1 MTGPYPGTLT
11 ANLLTF
17 AHLLREAELLV
28 GPQEV
33 ALGLQALSHVDLHDR
48 EEVRLAL
55 RGVFVGSPLEGAR
68 FDTLFERYWRGG
80 LLMPDETRPEPT
92 PNLPQPK
99 RLENP
104 SVRDWS
110 AKETHDDTVD
120 TAGYSTFETLVKTDF
135 AAVSTDEVGAVSRLV
150 VRLAKR
156 LATKVSRRYRA
167 SARQG
172 EVADVRRT
180 LRRSLGRGGEP
191 LELVYKRRA
200 LGKTRL
206 LFLFDVSGSMMI
218 YSGFLLQ
225 VAYAF
230 VQLRSLGRTEV
241 FGFATDLYRLTPH
254 LQTGGPAG
262 AIRAARRAMP
272 GRSGGTKIGS
282 SLRAFLERHSTLLDH
297 KTVVIIVSDGW
308 DTGELD
314 VLRDAMRTLKS
325 RSARV
330 LWLNPLAGS
339 AGYTPTAGGM
349 QVALPFVDVFAPAHN
364 LESLRALEGHL
375 VRGSSR

>member
-1 MTGPYPGTLT
+1 MTGPYPGTLE

-17 AHLLREAELLV
+17 ARLLREAELLV

-33 ALGLQALSHVDLHDR
+33 ALGLQALSLVDLHDR

-68 FDTLFERYWRGG
+68 FDSLFERYWRGG
-80 LLMPDETRPEPT
+80 LLTPDETRLEPT

-104 SVRDWS
+104 GVRDWS

-150 VRLAKR
+150 AGLAKR

-191 LELVYKRRA
+191 LELVYKKRA

-254 LQTGGPAG
+254 LQTGGPAE

-272 GRSGGTKIGS
+272 GRAGGTKIGS
-282 SLRAFLERHSTLLDH
+282 SLRAFLARHGALLDH

-314 VLRDAMRTLKS
+314 VLQNAMRTLKS
-325 RSARV
+325 RSARL

-339 AGYTPTAGGM
+339 AGYAPTAGGM

-364 LESLRALEGHL
+364 LESLRALEGYL
-375 VRGSSR
+375 VRGSSF

>member
-1 MTGPYPGTLT
+1 M
-11 ANLLTF
+11 
-17 AHLLREAELLV
+17 

-55 RGVFVGSPLEGAR
+55 RGVFVGSPLEGRR
-68 FDTLFERYWRGG
+68 FDGLFERYWRGG
-80 LLMPDETRPEPT
+80 LLTPDETRPEPI

-104 SVRDWS
+104 GVRDWS

-150 VRLAKR
+150 AGLAKR
-156 LATKVSRRYRA
+156 LATKVSRRYQA

-180 LRRSLGRGGEP
+180 LRRSPQAGAGNRSSSSTNGA
-191 LELVYKRRA
+191 A

-254 LQTGGPAG
+254 LQTGGPRRSHPR
-262 AIRAARRAMP
+262 RAARDAGALGRDQNRLEPARLFGASRRA
-272 GRSGGTKIGS
+272 
-282 SLRAFLERHSTLLDH
+282 A
-297 KTVVIIVSDGW
+297 
-308 DTGELD
+308 
-314 VLRDAMRTLKS
+314 
-325 RSARV
+325 
-330 LWLNPLAGS
+330 
-339 AGYTPTAGGM
+339 
-349 QVALPFVDVFAPAHN
+349 
-364 LESLRALEGHL
+364 
-375 VRGSSR
+375 